1 MLFNAGCER
10 LTGWTADEVLG
21 ATCEYDTSSAAG
33 TVARLCG
40 SLCPPPEAF
49 AGNTAHVPA
58 AITTRNGSSL
68 SRMLHFHPI
77 LEEDESLAFIFGTIR
92 EIDSKPT
99 AHRVP
104 VSQQLHAELSA
115 LRSAVRSRYGSDTLL
130 GQSAVMQRVL
140 AQFVVARD
148 ADAPVLLVGENG
160 TGKEHLARA
169 IHNDGPRRLNAFVPI
184 ECADLAPRDLRRT
197 LRELFDTLADT
208 DASASPA
215 LRPGTLYLKDADALQ
230 PDAQELILAEI
241 PQAELRL
248 LAGSANKTTAKENAD
263 TFSTEFRLHISTLRI
278 DLPALRNR
286 TDDFP
291 LLAQAFLERL
301 NRGSERQVVGFA
313 DAVWEQLR
321 EYRWPGNLDE
331 LDAVIHEARAAAEG
345 DMIEVSDLPFRFRTG
360 LDAQTVGPPIE
371 PNDEPL
377 DDYLARLEAERIQ
390 EVLQQTKQNKAKA
403 AKLLGLTRPKLY
415 RRMESLG
422 ISEIDDE

>member
-21 ATCEYDTSSAAG
+21 TTCEYDTSAAAD

-40 SLCPPPEAF
+40 ALCPPPEVF
-49 AGNTAHVPA
+49 TGKTAHVPA

-77 LEEDESLAFIFGTIR
+77 LEEDGSLAFIFGTIR
-92 EIDSKPT
+92 EIDSKPS

-115 LRSAVRSRYGSDTLL
+115 LRSAVRSRYGSDRLL
-130 GQSAVMQRVL
+130 GQSPVMQRVL

-148 ADAPVLLVGENG
+148 ADAAVLLVGENG

-184 ECADLAPRDLRRT
+184 ECAGLPPRELRRT
-197 LRELFDTLADT
+197 LRELFDTLAET
-208 DASASPA
+208 DATAAPA
-215 LRPGTLYLKDADALQ
+215 MRPGTLYLKDVDALQ
-230 PDAQELILAEI
+230 TDAQDLILAEI
-241 PQAELRL
+241 PDADLRL
-248 LAGSANKTTAKENAD
+248 IAGTANAESSVSLKM
-263 TFSTEFRLHISTLRI
+263 EFRLHVSTLRI

-286 TDDFP
+286 TEDFP

-313 DAVWEQLR
+313 DDVWEQLR

-331 LDAVIHEARAAAEG
+331 LDAVVHEARATAKG
-345 DMIEVSDLPFRFRTG
+345 DLIEVADLPFRFRTG

-371 PNDEPL
+371 PNEEPL
-377 DDYLARLEAERIQ
+377 DDYLARLETERIQ

-403 AKLLGLTRPKLY
+403 AILLGLTRPKLY

-422 ISEIDDE
+422 ISDVEDE